1 MRLIKEKKLYYKEY
15 YKKHKEKMLE
25 SQKKWRENNKD
36 KFYQSVYKVRKRKAE
51 RLKSEGVKFNWLS
64 DKARKIR
71 NEGKNEQTR
80 KNDEC

>member
-1 MRLIKEKKLYYKEY
+1 MEKKLYYKEY
-15 YKKHKEKMLE
+15 YRKHREKMLE

-64 DKARKIR
+64 DKARKNK
-71 NEGKNEQTR
+71 NEVKNEQDR